1 MRNLS
6 IAAVVLLTAA
16 ACSQSPAE
24 GAPIDDPVAPAF
36 AETAPAPVPAQPTP
50 LKAAAKQAKPVAL
63 FERSEPTRAS
73 MELMPEGGLLRV
85 VFRAAPPRN
94 SALTP
99 GDCEL
104 QAVGSQDADDVITAR
119 LVPFDGDQNVLTA
132 ADIGPNPPIIQ
143 VRVGPEGIFVTDS
156 DAASRFCGLGSDIDG
171 FYRRTGADD

>member
-6 IAAVVLLTAA
+6 IAALVLLTAA

-24 GAPIDDPVAPAF
+24 SAPVDAPA
-36 AETAPAPVPAQPTP
+36 AAVPIEAAPAPAPAQPAP
-50 LKAAAKQAKPVAL
+50 KAAAKRAEPIAV

-73 MELMPEGGLLRV
+73 MDLISEGELLRV

-104 QAVGSQDADDVITAR
+104 QAVGPQDADDVITAR

-132 ADIGPNPPIIQ
+132 ANIGPNPPIIQ

-171 FYRRTGADD
+171 FYRRTGDDY